1 MQAVSN
7 PKNKTALITGGAAR
21 VGRAITL
28 GLAQAGA
35 SVAVHYNRSAEAAQ
49 ETVAQAQALGVEAHP
64 FQADLADPD
73 AVHAL
78 AAEVQARFDDRD
90 HGRGVD
96 ILVHAASPF
105 VRAAL
110 AGTTL
115 ETWRL
120 EMGVIAESFLLLTQE
135 LTPGMVER
143 GAGAIIAILDR
154 GVFDPWPAY
163 LAHGA
168 AKSALWALARSLAVE
183 LAPQVRV
190 NGVAPGPVLPP
201 PGLPQ
206 AIKDRLAAGTL
217 LGRWG
222 SPQDVVDAVLYLIRA
237 DYVTG
242 EVLFVDG
249 GERWAHR
256 RGNAQAP
263 LPRREGQ
270 GEGKNPHPNPS
281 PGRRRGQEGDR
292 E

>member
-1 MQAVSN
+1 MRSISD
-7 PKNKTALITGGAAR
+7 KTALITGGAAR

-35 SVAVHYNRSAEAAQ
+35 RVAVHYNRSADVAR
-49 ETVAQAQALGVEAHP
+49 ETVAQAQALGVEAQA

-73 AVHAL
+73 ATRAL
-78 AAEVQARFDDRD
+78 AAEVQARFGDRD
-90 HGRGVD
+90 RGRGVD

-105 VRAAL
+105 VRASL
-110 AGTTL
+110 AETTP
-115 ETWRL
+115 ETWQL
-120 EMGVIAESFLLLTQE
+120 EMGVIAESFLLLAQA
-135 LTPGMVER
+135 LAPGMVER
-143 GAGAIIAILDR
+143 GEGAIVAILDR

-190 NGVAPGPVLPP
+190 NSVVPGPVLPP
-201 PGLPQ
+201 PGMPQ
-206 AIKDRLAAGTL
+206 AAKDRVAAGTL

-242 EVLFVDG
+242 ETLVVDG
-249 GERWAHR
+249 GDRWGH
-256 RGNAQAP
+256 
-263 LPRREGQ
+263 
-270 GEGKNPHPNPS
+270 
-281 PGRRRGQEGDR
+281 
-292 E
+292 